1 MIMKILRL
9 PLGTFFN
16 LETKTDMKL
25 IKKQEEENIPKSLMA
40 WILQTIK
47 KQ

>member
-9 PLGTFFN
+9 PLGKFFN
-16 LETKTDMKL
+16 LGTKTDMKL
-25 IKKQEEENIPKSLMA
+25 IKKQEEENTPKSLMA
-40 WILQTIK
+40 WTLQTIK